1 MTCQKLQGE
10 LLGKMALLLGT
21 VWPQSLYF
29 KLGTTQRRVGGPA
42 SSASPGRLLECSIF
56 GPTPDLLNQNL

>member
-1 MTCQKLQGE
+1 MTCQKLHGE

-29 KLGTTQRRVGGPA
+29 KGESVDQLHQHHL
-42 SSASPGRLLECSIF
+42 GRLLECSIF

>member
-1 MTCQKLQGE
+1 MTCQKLHGE

-29 KLGTTQRRVGGPA
+29 KGESVDQLHQHHLVV
-42 SSASPGRLLECSIF
+42 C
-56 GPTPDLLNQNL
+56 